1 MMKSNIKNEHL
12 KVIADM
18 LAYRCN
24 TRNSK
29 SGRIN
34 CDFEECPPLT
44 FNCDDITPTDWLKYM
59 QGLEVSEL

>member
-1 MMKSNIKNEHL
+1 MNKDECL

-24 TRNSK
+24 TRHDSVT
-29 SGRIN
+29 GRID
-34 CDFEECPPLT
+34 CDFDECPLLT
-44 FNCDDITPTDWLKYM
+44 FNCDDVTPTDWLKYM